1 MKKTLIAFIL
11 LLSSTV
17 SGNTLDIQYQLKIPF
32 QQITTIGSTDIR
44 FVGEF
49 SDKARYS
56 YGTATQQ
63 ADIIYVASATIA
75 SAASVTIDLESLID
89 FQGNSFA
96 FDKIRLL
103 AIKNASGSALSC
115 SGDWLNGET
124 ISEHDTIL
132 KSSPQAGYSVLS
144 GAGTLILNSANVSIC
159 DIIIVGTKQ

>member
-1 MKKTLIAFIL
+1 MKKTTLLLMFIL
-11 LLSSTV
+11 LVST
-17 SGNTLDIQYQLKIPF
+17 LFADIDCWQRLIIKHKWTNGF
-32 QQITTIGSTDIR
+32 TTQS
-44 FVGEF
+44 GEF
-49 SDKARYS
+49 SANALYS
-56 YGTATQQ
+56 NFDA
-63 ADIIYVASATIA
+63 IYIQTTTIA

-96 FDKIRLL
+96 FEKIKLI

-144 GAGTLILNSANVSIC
+144 GSGKLILNSANLSIC